1 MPRFEYK
8 GTQKGTKV
16 SGELVADNPRDAKRT
31 LKQQRIVADVIKEKP
46 FPKVAPKIGPFGG
59 IPRKELL
66 SFTKKLSTMIRSGL
80 PMINAL
86 RMVHHQVT
94 HPKFKDVVGQIV
106 YDLENGSP
114 IVETFAQWPVVF
126 DGVYLNMLSAGELSG
141 NLDQFLDKLTEM
153 LEKQEKIRAGI
164 KSALFYPITLVTVS
178 VGITLFMLTNVV
190 PVFVGMYDNLGVDL
204 PGPTQAIVD
213 ASDWLLKEGGL
224 MKLVGYS
231 ILFFTVYGQAKKRIP
246 AFKRFMDMVSMK
258 FPLFGEIIL
267 KGTVARMGLLMSNL
281 IGAGV
286 GIVDVLRIGKTVS
299 SNLVLQD
306 AVDRISRGVVTGK
319 ELSSLFQ
326 AEKAFPLEVSQFIE
340 VGENTG
346 NIEEM
351 LESLSRYYEEEFDAV
366 VEGLSTVIEPVMI
379 VLVGGMIGALVVA
392 MYLPIFSAGDLVG

>member
-1 MPRFEYK
+1 M
-8 GTQKGTKV
+8 
-16 SGELVADNPRDAKRT
+16 SSKRN
-31 LKQQRIVADVIKEKP
+31 P
-46 FPKVAPKIGPFGG
+46 FPRWRQSWPFGG

-66 SFTKKLSTMIRSGL
+66 SFTKAVDHDPIGSAHDQCIAYGPPSGDTSK
-80 PMINAL
+80 
-86 RMVHHQVT
+86 VQY
-94 HPKFKDVVGQIV
+94 VVGQIV

-114 IVETFAQWPVVF
+114 IVDTFAQWPVVF

-190 PVFVGMYDNLGVDL
+190 PVFVGMYDNLGVEL
-204 PGPTQAIVD
+204 PGPTQAIVN

-231 ILFFTVYGQAKKRIP
+231 ILFFTVYAKPRSEFGIQTLYGH
-246 AFKRFMDMVSMK
+246 DYTK

-351 LESLSRYYEEEFDAV
+351 LESLSRYYEEEFDSV
-366 VEGLSTVIEPVMI
+366 VEGLSTVIEPLMI
-379 VLVGGMIGALVVA
+379 VLVGGMIGALVVV

>member
-8 GTQKGTKV
+8 GTQKGAKV
-16 SGELVADNPRDAKRT
+16 AGELVADNPREAKRA
-31 LKQQRIVADVIKEKP
+31 LKQKRIVANLIKEKS
-46 FPKVAPKIGPFGG
+46 FPKVPPKFGPFGG

-66 SFTKKLSTMIRSGL
+66 GFTKKLSTMIRSGL
-80 PMINAL
+80 PMIDAIRL
-86 RMVHHQVT
+86 VHQQVV

-106 YDLENGSP
+106 YDLENGTP
-114 IVETFAQWPVVF
+114 IVQTFSQWPVVF
-126 DGVYLNMLSAGELSG
+126 DGVYLNMLAAGEISG
-141 NLDQFLDKLTEM
+141 NLDQFLDKLTQM
-153 LEKQEKIRAGI
+153 QEKQEKIRSGI

-224 MKLVGYS
+224 WKTLVS
-231 ILFFTVYGQAKKRIP
+231 AVLFFTLYGQANKRIV
-246 AFKRFMDMVSMK
+246 AFKRLTDTLSLKV
-258 FPLFGEIIL
+258 PLFGEIIL
-267 KGTVARMGLLMSNL
+267 KGLVARMGLLMSNL

-299 SNLVLQD
+299 GNLVIQES
-306 AVDRISRGVVTGK
+306 VDRISKGVVTGK
-319 ELSSLFQ
+319 ELSALFEV
-326 AEKAFPLEVSQFIE
+326 EKAFPLEISQFIA
-340 VGENTG
+340 VGERTG

-351 LESLSRYYEEEFDAV
+351 LESLSRYYEEEFDSV
-366 VEGLSTVIEPVMI
+366 VEGLSTVIEPLMI